1 MYKGA
6 IQTVNSEK
14 KGLQLREII
23 VMASISVVFGVL
35 YLVWIFFGQIVNG
48 LLGPVVWKLVAGMW
62 VMAPIVCAYIIRK
75 PGVALIAEM
84 IAAGTEIMVGS
95 VSAGVVLVLGLTQG
109 LGVEL
114 VFALFLWRSYRLPTL
129 MLAGMMGML
138 ANFMTIYVIY
148 GYSQYS
154 TVIVILMLVAL
165 LLSGALFAGWGSKG
179 IADALNRTG
188 VLNNFA
194 LGRITR
200 QKVQDHAVDHH

>member
-1 MYKGA
+1 M
-6 IQTVNSEK
+6 NSEK

-35 YLVWIFFGQIVNG
+35 YLVWIFFGQFVKG
-48 LLGPVVWKLVAGMW
+48 VLGPIGWGLIAGMW
-62 VMAPIVCAYIIRK
+62 VMAPLICAYIIRK
-75 PGVALIAEM
+75 PGVALVAEL

-95 VSAGVVLVLGLTQG
+95 VSAGVVLILGFTQG

-114 VFALFLWRSYRLPTL
+114 ALALFLWRSYRLSTL
-129 MLAGMMGML
+129 MFAGMMGML
-138 ANFMTIYVIY
+138 ANFVTIYVMY

-154 TVIVILMLVAL
+154 TVIVVLMLAAML
-165 LLSGALFAGWGSKG
+165 FSGALLAGWGSKG

-200 QKVQDHAVDHH
+200 QKVQGHAVDRH

>member
-1 MYKGA
+1 M
-6 IQTVNSEK
+6 NSEK

-35 YLVWIFFGQIVNG
+35 YLVWIFFGQFVKG
-48 LLGPVVWKLVAGMW
+48 VLGPVGWGLITGMW

-95 VSAGVVLVLGLTQG
+95 VSAGVVLILGFTQG

-114 VFALFLWRSYRLPTL
+114 ALAMFLWRSYRLPTL
-129 MLAGMMGML
+129 MFAGMLGMV
-138 ANFMTIYVIY
+138 ANFVTIYVMY

-154 TVIVILMLVAL
+154 TVIVVLMLAAM
-165 LLSGALFAGWGSKG
+165 LLSGALLAGWGSKG
-179 IADALNRTG
+179 IADALSRTG

-194 LGRITR
+194 LGRMAR
-200 QKVQDHAVDHH
+200 QKVQDHAVHRH

>member
-1 MYKGA
+1 M
-6 IQTVNSEK
+6 NSEK

-35 YLVWIFFGQIVNG
+35 YLVWIFFGQFVKG
-48 LLGPVVWKLVAGMW
+48 VLGPIGWGLIAGMW
-62 VMAPIVCAYIIRK
+62 VMAPLICAYIIRK
-75 PGVALIAEM
+75 PGVALVAEL

-95 VSAGVVLVLGLTQG
+95 VSAGVVLILGFTQG

-114 VFALFLWRSYRLPTL
+114 ALALFLWRSYRLPTL
-129 MLAGMMGML
+129 MFAGMMGML
-138 ANFMTIYVIY
+138 ANFVTIYVMY

-154 TVIVILMLVAL
+154 TVIVVLMLAAML
-165 LLSGALFAGWGSKG
+165 FSGALLAGWGSKG

-188 VLNNFA
+188 VLNNYA

-200 QKVQDHAVDHH
+200 QKVQGHAVDRH